1 MRLLVNLQTN
11 RSYGLLLTLNTSSA
25 SDIAFF
31 MLYSTSNINPYIIHS
46 KFFVVEEMLY
56 DSALMEH
63 QYYYPIS
70 KIISALFRKND
81 KELYFL
87 FTLNTFSSI
96 LSDTGLS
103 SLEEWSKM
111 RRGVVPWNKCWLHQK
126 TAVSFHLS
134 TVG

>member
-1 MRLLVNLQTN
+1 
-11 RSYGLLLTLNTSSA
+11 
-25 SDIAFF
+25 
-31 MLYSTSNINPYIIHS
+31 
-46 KFFVVEEMLY
+46 MLY

-111 RRGVVPWNKCWLHQK
+111 RRGVVP
-126 TAVSFHLS
+126 
-134 TVG
+134 